1 MFFSKTII
9 KTEATDGLSV
19 PQGIHYNNNIWYS
32 WLKLE
37 RREFFFVSARNID
50 FITVR
55 THVRLSISF
64 LTVLNLLALPT
75 QREIGDENQLRF
87 LFDSLIGQKGKVVTT
102 ELIFLRQDNVNRH
115 IFFIEYNGTNKSFFY
130 FVTLGQNLLISN
142 RTFYVTEPLNLSSV
156 LDWSQQIF

>member
-1 MFFSKTII
+1 MI

-55 THVRLSISF
+55 THVRLSVSF

-75 QREIGDENQLRF
+75 QKEIGDENQLRF
-87 LFDSLIGQKGKVVTT
+87 LFDSLTGQKGEVVTT

-115 IFFIEYNGTNKSFFY
+115 IFLSNIMAQINLFLFRNIRPEFTDQQPNILRHW
-130 FVTLGQNLLISN
+130 TLELK
-142 RTFYVTEPLNLSSV
+142 LSSG
-156 LDWSQQIF
+156 LKPTNILSQL